1 MSQEKGNSHLE
12 MGKSFHR
19 QGNHGEM
26 AYAATIATTL
36 REELGSS
43 RRMIKTVMR
52 WSGAS
57 ERTVKLWLA
66 GQVGP
71 SARHLVALV
80 RNSEDVFQAFLLLS
94 QRRSDFST
102 SDRTRKRLLIIARL
116 TQEMLD
122 DRRPYA
128 TL

>member
-12 MGKSFHR
+12 MGKSFHP

-57 ERTVKLWLA
+57 ERTVSFGLLGRS
-66 GQVGP
+66 GQVPVTWSRWFATRKTFFRP
-71 SARHLVALV
+71 SI
-80 RNSEDVFQAFLLLS
+80 LLS

-102 SDRTRKRLLIIARL
+102 SDRTQKRLLIIARL

-122 DRRPYA
+122 ERRPYA